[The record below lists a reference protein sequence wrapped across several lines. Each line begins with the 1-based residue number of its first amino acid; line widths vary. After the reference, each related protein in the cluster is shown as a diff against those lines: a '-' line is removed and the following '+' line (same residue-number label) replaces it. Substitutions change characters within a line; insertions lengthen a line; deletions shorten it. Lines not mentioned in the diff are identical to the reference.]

1 MDMMDIQLLDL
12 IEALD
17 DTLANGK
24 MVFGKILVD
33 KEEIIQLVDEM
44 RIALPDDI
52 KKAKWVSEERSRLVQ
67 EARNEAAMII
77 NEAEEKAARLVET
90 NEITQ
95 QALQKAEEILDHAKN
110 QAKSMRIGAKEY
122 AGAVLDQLKKDVEQI
137 SVEIDQNRVEIE
149 NMM

>member
-1 MDMMDIQLLDL
+1 MDMLDIQLLDL
-12 IEALD
+12 IEAIE

-33 KEEIIQLVDEM
+33 KEEITQLVEEM
-44 RIALPDDI
+44 RMSLPDDI

-77 NEAEEKAARLVET
+77 SEAEEKAARLVES

-95 QALQKAEEILDHAKN
+95 QAIHKAEEILENAKN
-110 QAKSMRIGAKEY
+110 QSKSMRLGAKEY
-122 AGAVLDQLKKDVEQI
+122 ASSVLEQLKNDVDSI
-137 SVEIDQNRVEIE
+137 SVEIDKNRAEIE